1 MIALHADQIPRYTF
15 RTISEIL
22 GDVGAL
28 EILGDVG
35 ALLTFSAL
43 PIQRHAAG

>member
-1 MIALHADQIPRYTF
+1 MCMIALRADQIPRYTF
-15 RTISEIL
+15 RTISES
-22 GDVGAL
+22 
-28 EILGDVG
+28 ILGDVG